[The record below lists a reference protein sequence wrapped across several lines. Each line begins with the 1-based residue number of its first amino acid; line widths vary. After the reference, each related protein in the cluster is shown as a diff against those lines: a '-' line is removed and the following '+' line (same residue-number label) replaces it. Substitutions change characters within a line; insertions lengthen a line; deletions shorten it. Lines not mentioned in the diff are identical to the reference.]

1 MLRITAITFLLAV
14 AAPAFVS
21 PAAEAA
27 TWETTLERGSA
38 AAVKAGKPMLIEF
51 WADWCPPCRVMDAEV
66 YPHPRVS
73 KAMSKVQWVR
83 VDVDKQ
89 ERVSRQYN
97 VTGMPTIVFA
107 DSYGTELFRFT
118 GTLTADTLVQLL
130 KELPSD
136 VREINRLSQTVAR
149 DKNNFGALEN
159 LGRVLRAAALYRS
172 SNVYY
177 SRAIDTRATPEQKS
191 ARGEILVAMGQNDLK
206 LQEFSEASRVFDRY
220 LKEHAG
226 GPAEA
231 EAMLGLGRALLSQNK
246 HQEAKQTLQALT
258 ARYKSGQEYREAI
271 ELLAGL

>member
-1 MLRITAITFLLAV
+1 MMYRIAIRLLLLVAMLAL
-14 AAPAFVS
+14 VS

-66 YPHPRVS
+66 YPDPAVS

-83 VDVDKQ
+83 VDVDEQ

-118 GTLTADTLVQLL
+118 GTLTVETLVQLL

-136 VREINRLSQTVAR
+136 VREINRLSQTIAG

-159 LGRVLRAAALYRS
+159 LGRVLRAAAQVPGGGHRPGASGLVLR
-172 SNVYY
+172 
-177 SRAIDTRATPEQKS
+177 T
-191 ARGEILVAMGQNDLK
+191 EILS
-206 LQEFSEASRVFDRY
+206 QERHLICGTAHLPPVLARPRHRSGHRIARTPGEVFR
-220 LKEHAG
+220 
-226 GPAEA
+226 
-231 EAMLGLGRALLSQNK
+231 
-246 HQEAKQTLQALT
+246 
-258 ARYKSGQEYREAI
+258 
-271 ELLAGL
+271 